1 MVRDM
6 KDNLHMTDQTFAPT
20 PENERRFRDALGC
33 FATGV
38 TVVTVPTAQ
47 GPLGMTANSF
57 SSVSL
62 TPPLILWCPARNSER
77 HPFFAG
83 AAHFAIHMLR
93 DDQTDLALEFARNG
107 DPFATRPFDTNDHQV
122 PLLTDCLAR
131 FECRTHAVH
140 DGGDHDIVVGEVER
154 LWIGDGSPLV
164 FAQSD
169 FGRFQPR
176 S

>member
-1 MVRDM
+1 M
-6 KDNLHMTDQTFAPT
+6 KDNLHMTDETFAPT
-20 PENERRFRDALGC
+20 AENQRRFRDALGC

-62 TPPLILWCPARNSER
+62 DPPLVLWCPARNSER

-83 AAHFAIHMLR
+83 ASHFAIHMLR
-93 DDQTDLALEFARNG
+93 DDQSALAMDFARNG
-107 DPFATRPFDTNDHQV
+107 DPFATLQHATNTDNV
-122 PLLTDCLAR
+122 PLLPDCLAR

-140 DGGDHDIVVGEVER
+140 DGGDHDIVVGQVER
-154 LWIGDGSPLV
+154 LWIGEGKPLV
-164 FAQSD
+164 FAQSH
-169 FGRFQPR
+169 FGCFDANA
-176 S
+176 